1 MIDAP
6 ASPFRAVAEGVRVAV
21 RLQPGAKREVLGGA
35 TELADGGV
43 VLKAWVTAPPEG
55 GKANARLLALLAKSW
70 KLPKSDFEVAS
81 GARDRR
87 KSIFLRG
94 EPQALLTRLQAWL
107 ADLDGR

>member
-1 MIDAP
+1 MT
-6 ASPFRAVAEGVRVAV
+6 ASPFRAVAEGVRIAV
-21 RLQPGAKREVLGGA
+21 RLQPGARRDALGGIR
-35 TELADGGV
+35 ELADGSV
-43 VLKAWVTAPPEG
+43 VLQARVTAAPEG
-55 GKANARLLALLAKSW
+55 GKANARLLALLARSW

-87 KSIFLRG
+87 KSILLRG